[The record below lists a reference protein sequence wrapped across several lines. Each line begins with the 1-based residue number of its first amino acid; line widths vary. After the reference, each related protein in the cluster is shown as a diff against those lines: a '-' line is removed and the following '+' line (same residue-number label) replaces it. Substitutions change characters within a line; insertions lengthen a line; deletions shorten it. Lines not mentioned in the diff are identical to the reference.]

1 MADEKESQRKQPFVG
16 HQDRPEVGV
25 NPDEPISSL
34 RVRDLLALLKLGA
47 KSLVLDT
54 QGPKSHFKDVIDTQ
68 GQGPKSLF
76 KDVIDAPPKH
86 FIKEAYEKDLK
97 DIADTYVIG
106 GSNVPDPTLR
116 QTIDALV
123 KEVAQ
128 LREEVNRLKR

>member
-54 QGPKSHFKDVIDTQ
+54 QGPKSHFKDVID
-68 GQGPKSLF
+68 
-76 KDVIDAPPKH
+76 APPKH

>member
-16 HQDRPEVGV
+16 QQDRPEVGV
-25 NPDEPISSL
+25 NPDEPISNL
-34 RVRDLLALLKLGA
+34 RVRDLLTLLNLGA

-54 QGPKSHFKDVIDTQ
+54 QVPKSH
-68 GQGPKSLF
+68 F

-86 FIKEAYEKDLK
+86 FFKEAYDTKIQKEIKDL
-97 DIADTYVIG
+97 ADTYVIG

-116 QTIDALV
+116 QAIDALV